1 MGKLSEIRGKLFG
14 RKRPPLVSERIP
26 SAAYEDLPPAI
37 AAKLKASANRVK
49 RIVLLRGIFAT
60 IAVFVVSMLLVMA
73 VDAMVVIF
81 SPYVRWGLWAA
92 VVGSTLVTAYNTIR
106 RPLSLPFKIGR
117 AHV

>member
-1 MGKLSEIRGKLFG
+1 MRRQMGKLSEIRGKLFG

-60 IAVFVVSMLLVMA
+60 IRHKNELRWSQLTILVR
-73 VDAMVVIF
+73 F
-81 SPYVRWGLWAA
+81 
-92 VVGSTLVTAYNTIR
+92 NQ
-106 RPLSLPFKIGR
+106 
-117 AHV
+117 